1 MKKLIRNI
9 IGFLAA
15 VVVLVIANI
24 EVNAA
29 AATLTG
35 PGTVR
40 AGDTITLK
48 LQIPDAGKF
57 GLEGT
62 ISYDSNQVTLGSA
75 KPAMSGW
82 VVELNGNQLVAYDD
96 KLTTPTVANK
106 TVLTLTFKVKT
117 SVTSGTNLKISVNG
131 LVSTDGNA
139 EKSYGTVT
147 YSVTIAKP
155 LSTVNTL
162 SSLKVGEGGLS
173 PAFSSN
179 TTSYNLGEVDFSV
192 KALTIT
198 ATATDSKAKVTIS
211 GNNLVVGANTVN
223 VVVKAENGSSKTYQI
238 KVTRKQDPNYKASS
252 NANMSQI
259 SLNMGTVS
267 PSFNSDVTDY
277 IVYVPFENVGKKFEV
292 SGKASDAKAIGVV
305 SGIIDSLKEG
315 ANVVNVVCK
324 AEDGTTKEYK
334 LTVYVMPQYDG
345 KLPNLFDEE
354 VKEPTKEPT
363 DEEVEDATKEPEN
376 ETTEPVTEPTGES
389 RTKATPKW
397 IFVVLVLGGLAV
409 GFGIGLLVMYLS
421 KKEE

>member
-29 AATLTG
+29 AAALTG

-40 AGDTITLK
+40 AGDTVTLK

-267 PSFNSDVTDY
+267 PSFAWYLRISDCFKQWQTPVAKMLSALFLHT
-277 IVYVPFENVGKKFEV
+277 PHFRENRSLSVCRRHGINFKQRLK
-292 SGKASDAKAIGVV
+292 SGTCHEI
-305 SGIIDSLKEG
+305 SL
-315 ANVVNVVCK
+315 
-324 AEDGTTKEYK
+324 
-334 LTVYVMPQYDG
+334 P
-345 KLPNLFDEE
+345 
-354 VKEPTKEPT
+354 VKYRP
-363 DEEVEDATKEPEN
+363 
-376 ETTEPVTEPTGES
+376 
-389 RTKATPKW
+389 R
-397 IFVVLVLGGLAV
+397 F
-409 GFGIGLLVMYLS
+409 
-421 KKEE
+421 